1 MANDSKNDKLTA
13 RLIEIL
19 VKFNQGERVSVQ
31 SVMDEFQISRSTAQR
46 DLRRLEACGATK
58 QGKLYSMAPILLGHS
73 PSKGMKQRFIQL
85 GLVDLF
91 PNFDQAYKATFNSK
105 GQSPYLFKNVRI
117 EKGADYLKS
126 FHELTLAIQKQ
137 QLCQITYKKQRYN
150 PIQPYRLINDRG
162 VWFLA
167 AIHQN
172 CLKLFR
178 MSKVSQAERLTESF
192 EFSPRVKQQIE
203 QLVIRNI
210 HDEATTVVLKVDG
223 DIANHFLETELVP
236 DQRVLKQLEDGS
248 LIVSSEISSFKQI
261 IPAIKYWLPDVE
273 VVSPVELREQVRLEL
288 QLIVDGF

>member
-1 MANDSKNDKLTA
+1 MANDSKSDKLTA
-13 RLIEIL
+13 RLVEIL
-19 VKFNQGERVSVQ
+19 MKFNQGERVSVQ

-58 QGKLYSMAPILLGHS
+58 QGKLYSMDPILLGHS
-73 PSKGMKQRFIQL
+73 PTKGMKQRFIQL

-91 PNFDQAYKATFNSK
+91 PNFDQAYKATFNSN
-105 GQSPYLFKNVRI
+105 GQSPYLFKNVRV
-117 EKGADYLKS
+117 EDGTDYRRS

-137 QLCQITYKKQRYN
+137 QLCKITYKKQQYN

-167 AIHQN
+167 ALHQN
-172 CLKLFR
+172 TLKLFR
-178 MSKVSQAERLTESF
+178 MSKVSQALRTSQSF
-192 EFSPRVKQQIE
+192 ELNPKVKQQIE
-203 QLVIRNI
+203 QLAIRNI

-223 DIANHFLETELVP
+223 DIANHFLDTELVP

-248 LIVSSEISSFKQI
+248 LIVSSEISSYKQI

-288 QLIVDGF
+288 QLIVDKL